1 MNVSKAWVRN
11 KIHRVITTCD
21 DAVQLGMAVKY
32 CDMLIDKYIP
42 DCIDNKALQ
51 VYAFS
56 LTLDTPS
63 SKQV

>member
-1 MNVSKAWVRN
+1 MNVSKAWVKN

-21 DAVQLGMAVKY
+21 SATQLHMAVKY
-32 CDMLIDKYIP
+32 CDMLIEKYIP
-42 DCIDNKALQ
+42 EGIDNRGLQ

-63 SKQV
+63 IKQV